1 MATLTSNQPNSEHS
15 LSYSPTRRARYS
27 DNVYFQ
33 DGHIVTAILAVLLYM
48 LAAVSLDAAGY
59 ADNMSIL
66 VPVTMG
72 AAILGLLIS
81 FSRFDGFFAL
91 SLSLFTGFAWILFLM
106 SRQVTPTDIQPFV
119 GNGIS
124 PPQARAY
131 FVLLQWVNW
140 VESAMRSQAAE
151 DNFIFVFE
159 ISLLVWWLTFLG
171 IWSIFRFGYTWRAII
186 PAGVVLAIN
195 AFFAP
200 NPVVP
205 FLIVFSFVAL
215 VLLVRTN
222 LAEQQLR
229 WRDHRVRFSPD
240 VVFDFVR
247 SALYLSAIVLAL
259 AWIVPSWIAPSLGSS
274 PQVRQFTRPV
284 RSALDKV
291 GEQLNELYP
300 SVNRQQVGTSSF
312 GSSLTLSGAR
322 NVGDR
327 PVFQVE
333 SQVGRYW
340 RAVTFDFY
348 DGRTWKN
355 TTKERAKFDADEL
368 IPIANWGDRETIT
381 QTVTLLMPTGNV
393 IFSPPDL
400 RQVDTPI
407 NALVRPLPAAPL
419 PNATGEESALE
430 VTYALS
436 SRKLEAF
443 DSYTVVSNYVS
454 PTERDLRNAS
464 EEYPPQILERYLQLP
479 DDFSPRVAQT
489 AQDVVA
495 GKTTVYDKAKAVET
509 YLRGITYNDAIPA
522 PPKDQDPIEWFL
534 YDIKQ
539 GYCDYYATSMAIM
552 LRSLGIPART
562 ASGYAEGTY
571 SEEDGVFYITERDA
585 HTWVEVYFPGVGWVE
600 FEPTAGESV
609 LTRQSGEDALAA
621 NAATG
626 SESPDNPSL
635 AQGENQA
642 SESNADAGVDNI
654 PEDASLAGGEEATAN
669 RWRRW
674 LWIALTI
681 FMFLVG
687 LLALWRVR
695 FADSAPL
702 DFTPDAA
709 PILYERMV
717 RWAERIGVLFGRG
730 QTPYEQSDVLSR
742 SLPAGKPYIQ
752 EITDEYVYYRFSGRM
767 QPADGGA
774 DDGRRVE
781 TFQARTIESW
791 KALRAIFMKEWLRQ
805 KTRRKKR
812 RKKDAYTLE

>member
-1 MATLTSNQPNSEHS
+1 MPSHTRPNG
-15 LSYSPTRRARYS
+15 PRYS

-33 DGHIVTAILAVLLYM
+33 DGHVVTAILTILLYM
-48 LAAVSLDAAGY
+48 LVAVSLDAAGY
-59 ADNMSIL
+59 AENMSLL
-66 VPVTMG
+66 VPVTVG

-119 GNGIS
+119 DNGVA
-124 PPQARAY
+124 PFQARAY

-140 VESAMRSQAAE
+140 VESAMRSKAAE
-151 DNFIFVFE
+151 DNYVFVFE

-171 IWSIFRFGYTWRAII
+171 VWSIFRFGYTWRAII

-200 NPVVP
+200 NPVAT
-205 FLIVFSFVAL
+205 FLVIFSFMAL

-229 WRDHRVRFSPD
+229 WRDHRIRFSPD
-240 VVFDFVR
+240 VTFDFVR

-259 AWIVPSWIAPSLGSS
+259 AWIAPSLGSN
-274 PQVRQFTRPV
+274 PQVRQLTRPV
-284 RSALDKV
+284 RSALDNV

-322 NVGDR
+322 NVGDQ

-340 RAVTFDFY
+340 RAVAFDYY

-355 TTKERAKFDADEL
+355 TTKKRAKFDAGEM
-368 IPIANWGDRETIT
+368 IPAANWGERQTIT
-381 QTVTLLMPTGNV
+381 QTVTLMMPTGNV
-393 IFSPPDL
+393 IFSPPEL
-400 RQVDTPI
+400 VRVDTPLT
-407 NALVRPLPAAPL
+407 ALVRPVPAPPL
-419 PNATGEESALE
+419 PDAGEGENALE

-436 SRKLEAF
+436 SRRLEAF
-443 DSYTVVSNYVS
+443 DAYTVVSNYVN

-464 EEYPPQILERYLQLP
+464 EVYPPQILERYLQLP
-479 DDFSPRVAQT
+479 DDFSPRIAQT
-489 AQDVVA
+489 AQEVAA
-495 GKTTVYDKAKAVET
+495 GKTTAYDKAKAIET
-509 YLRGITYNDAIPA
+509 FLRGYTYNDAIPT
-522 PPKDQDPIEWFL
+522 PPADQDPIEWFL

-539 GYCDYYATSMAIM
+539 GYCDYYATAMAIM

-609 LTRQSGEDALAA
+609 LTRQSGEDAVAA
-621 NAATG
+621 GLDPGMAGFDGG
-626 SESPDNPSL
+626 SPNDPIMDEGDDLPPEANLED
-635 AQGENQA
+635 
-642 SESNADAGVDNI
+642 GVENI
-654 PEDASLAGGEEATAN
+654 PEDAPFFGGGGETISG
-669 RWRRW
+669 WRRW
-674 LWIALTI
+674 LWIGVTAL
-681 FMFLVG
+681 MALLG
-687 LLALWRVR
+687 LFALWRVR

-730 QTPYEQSDVLSR
+730 QTPYEQADVLSR

-767 QPADGGA
+767 QAQPKSAGQPAEA
-774 DDGRRVE
+774 
-781 TFQARTIESW
+781 FQAKTAESW
-791 KALRAIFMKEWLRQ
+791 KALRAMFMKEWLRQ
-805 KTRRKKR
+805 KTRRKNR
-812 RKKDAYTLE
+812 RKKKNAFTLE

>member
-1 MATLTSNQPNSEHS
+1 MATLTSNQPNSERLPVH
-15 LSYSPTRRARYS
+15 PPARRARYR

-59 ADNMSIL
+59 ADNMSLL

-124 PPQARAY
+124 PPQAKAY

-159 ISLLVWWLTFLG
+159 ISLLIWWLTFLG

-200 NPVVP
+200 NPVIA
-205 FLIVFSFVAL
+205 FLILFSFVAL

-240 VVFDFVR
+240 VTFDFVR

-259 AWIVPSWIAPSLGSS
+259 AWIAPSLGSN
-274 PQVRQFTRPV
+274 PQIRQLTRPV
-284 RSALDKV
+284 RSALDNM

-340 RAVTFDFY
+340 RAVAFDFY
-348 DGRTWKN
+348 DGRAWKN
-355 TTKERAKFDADEL
+355 TTKERVKFNADEL
-368 IPIANWGDRETIT
+368 IPAADWGERETIT
-381 QTVTLLMPTGNV
+381 QTVTLMMPTGNV

-400 RQVDTPI
+400 RQVDTPL
-407 NALVRPLPAAPL
+407 NALVRPLPAPPL

-479 DDFSPRVAQT
+479 DDFSPQVAQT
-489 AQDVVA
+489 AQEVVA
-495 GKTTVYDKAKAVET
+495 GKMTVYDKAKAVET
-509 YLRGITYNDAIPA
+509 FLRGYTYNDAIPT
-522 PPKDQDPIEWFL
+522 PPRDVDPIEWFL

-539 GYCDYYATSMAIM
+539 GYCDYYATAMAIM

-609 LTRQSGEDALAA
+609 LTRQSGEDAL
-621 NAATG
+621 TG
-626 SESPDNPSL
+626 SLAGGLETPDNPSID
-635 AQGENQA
+635 QGENQSPEA
-642 SESNADAGVDNI
+642 NLDAGVDNI
-654 PEDASLAGGEEATAN
+654 PEDAPLLDGEEETVN
-669 RWRRW
+669 PWRRW
-674 LWIALTI
+674 LWIALTTLT
-681 FMFLVG
+681 FLIG

-717 RWAERIGVLFGRG
+717 RWAERIGVFFGRG
-730 QTPYEQSDVLSR
+730 QTPYEQADVLSR

-767 QPADGGA
+767 QTQAKRASDGQHT
-774 DDGRRVE
+774 E
-781 TFQARTIESW
+781 TFQSRTLDSW
-791 KALRAIFMKEWLRQ
+791 KALRAMFMKEWLRQ
-805 KTRRKKR
+805 KTHRKNRRKK
-812 RKKDAYTLE
+812 KDAFTLE